1 MHLIKFSLYFVLDK
15 NLDVSISGDVD
26 EAKALSKPP
35 DDSQGINTTTCDLRP
50 AHTKTPSLLPVQ
62 RSVTKVVT
70 GVFLCSPPDDDS
82 DSDAEEEQEKTVSVK
97 ADTCNCTQCT
107 LSTTFFSV
115 IKQAA
120 AP

>member
-35 DDSQGINTTTCDLRP
+35 DDSQGTNTTTCDLRP
-50 AHTKTPSLLPVQ
+50 AHTKTPSLLSVQ

-70 GVFLCSPPDDDS
+70 GFFCVLL
-82 DSDAEEEQEKTVSVK
+82 QM
-97 ADTCNCTQCT
+97 
-107 LSTTFFSV
+107 TTAIRMQRRS
-115 IKQAA
+115 KRKR
-120 AP
+120 